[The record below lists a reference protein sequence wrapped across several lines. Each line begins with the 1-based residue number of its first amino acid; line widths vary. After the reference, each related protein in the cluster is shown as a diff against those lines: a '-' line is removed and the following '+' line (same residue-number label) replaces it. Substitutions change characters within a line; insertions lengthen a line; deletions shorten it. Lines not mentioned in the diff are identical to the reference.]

1 MKMSH
6 RPDRRT
12 DHVLR
17 ARIDQLLGRI
27 HDARQE
33 IVERG
38 LAAAHPAERFAAEG
52 PALRDRALAV
62 GPERRDA

>member
-1 MKMSH
+1 MSH

-17 ARIDQLLGRI
+17 ARIDQLLGRV
-27 HDARQE
+27 HDARLE

-38 LAAAHPAERFAAEG
+38 LTAARPAEPWATERPAPRDGAA
-52 PALRDRALAV
+52 
-62 GPERRDA
+62 GPERHDV